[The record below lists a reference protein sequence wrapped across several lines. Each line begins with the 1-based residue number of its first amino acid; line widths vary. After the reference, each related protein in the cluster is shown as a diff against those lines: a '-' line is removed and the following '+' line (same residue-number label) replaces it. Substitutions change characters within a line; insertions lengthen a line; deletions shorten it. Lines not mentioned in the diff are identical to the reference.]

1 LVVVV
6 VDLVVVVVGFVVV
19 VVGLVVVVVDLVVV
33 VVGFVVVVVGFV
45 VVEEE
50 VGGFLFI
57 KLESK
62 LHIAIHIVTQYSVFS
77 CLHGDAHISKVPSLS
92 SHQLLN
98 SFKSFASAFSH
109 S

>member
-1 LVVVV
+1 M
-6 VDLVVVVVGFVVV
+6 DLVVVVGF
-19 VVGLVVVVVDLVVV
+19 VVV

-45 VVEEE
+45 VVVVVLVVVVVALVVVVVEEE
-50 VGGFLFI
+50 VGGFLPI

-77 CLHGDAHISKVPSLS
+77 CLHGDAHILKIPSLS
-92 SHQLLN
+92 SHQFLN
-98 SFKSFASAFSH
+98 SLILDASAFSH